1 MSRIIDIPGECQ
13 EWTDSLLV
21 QQPLKR
27 KDLKEPTVLVRRRIP
42 DLNGPRNEQLFYLPG
57 HPVISLFTGCGGLDI
72 GMEQAGFCSVVQHE
86 WNPEACRTL
95 IMNRP
100 QYFRHAALIQ
110 GDICKTPTS
119 LLLREAGLRVGEAY
133 VVAGGPP
140 CQGFT
145 RSNTKAVKHL
155 DDSRNDLVFE
165 YLRVVREAQP
175 HFFIF
180 ENVDGILNFQH
191 GKYFRW
197 FLDEAY
203 KCYYELVYGL
213 VNCSEHGVPQHRIR
227 FICMGTRRDLFEC
240 DGTLASLPAP
250 QNFSEKDLHT
260 LKQAAKLAHKRP
272 LFDDELRRIRRAPGI
287 RYFPDRPV
295 LIPPC
300 PTRRQSQTGDYGR
313 SEYFMDFYDNLE
325 RTEPDRLIRNPLE
338 GR

>member
-1 MSRIIDIPGECQ
+1 MIHIPDECQ
-13 EWTDSLLV
+13 AWTDSVLV
-21 QQPLKR
+21 QQPIKA

-42 DLNGPRNEQLFYLPG
+42 DLNGPRNEQLLYLPG

-86 WNPEACRTL
+86 WNPAACQTL
-95 IMNRP
+95 MMNRP

-110 GDICKTPTS
+110 GDIRHTPTS

-145 RSNTKAVKHL
+145 RSNAKAVKHH
-155 DDSRNDLVFE
+155 DDARNDLVFE
-165 YLRVVREAQP
+165 YLRVVKEAQP

-180 ENVDGILNFQH
+180 ENVPGILNFQH

-203 KCYYELVYGL
+203 AGYYELVYGL
-213 VNCSEHGVPQHRIR
+213 VDCSEHGVPQHRVR
-227 FICMGTRRDLFEC
+227 FICMGTRRDLVEC
-240 DGTLASLPAP
+240 DGTLAALPAP
-250 QNFSEKDLHT
+250 ENFSDTDLRTITHA
-260 LKQAAKLAHKRP
+260 KQLAATRP
-272 LFDDELRRIRRAPGI
+272 LFDDELRRITRPPGI
-287 RYFPDRPV
+287 RYFPDRPI

-300 PTRRQSQTGDYGR
+300 PTRRQPQTGDYGR
-313 SEYFMDFYDNLE
+313 STSFMDFYDNLE
-325 RTEPDRLIRNPLE
+325 RTEPDRLIRSPSV